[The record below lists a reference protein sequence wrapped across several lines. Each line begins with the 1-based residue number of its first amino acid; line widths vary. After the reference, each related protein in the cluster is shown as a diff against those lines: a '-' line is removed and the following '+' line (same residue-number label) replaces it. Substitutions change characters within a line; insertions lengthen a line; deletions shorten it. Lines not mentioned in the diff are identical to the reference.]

1 MSKLRNT
8 FLAAAAAVALSSCF
22 LDSVEPWLEA
32 DSIMPAEL
40 DLEGDW
46 SMANG
51 EFKNKYKVELSKDR
65 SSRSKDKQN
74 YYIKVLPQ
82 LFDSS
87 FNFRGAVHQVN
98 GIKLL
103 QITNFSHFG
112 DDVFSLANRPT
123 ISLWQIAY
131 DADNIIIWAPPFVT
145 EPVGDLKTMQDS
157 DDKRLFIDSTENLQ
171 DFLYDWTRNY
181 AETRD
186 SIRNIIPLALTRFG
200 TEFRMPE
207 EMRNLVPRVYEDY
220 LKQAQRAR

>member
-1 MSKLRNT
+1 MNKLRNT
-8 FLAAAAAVALSSCF
+8 LLAVAAAVALSSCF
-22 LDSVEPWLEA
+22 LDSIEPWLEA

-131 DADNIIIWAPPFVT
+131 DADNIIIWAPRFVT
-145 EPVGDLKTMQDS
+145 EAVGDLKTMQDS
-157 DDKRLFIDSTENLQ
+157 NDNSKHYTARADPLWHRVPHAGGNEKSRAEGIRGLPQASTESSV
-171 DFLYDWTRNY
+171 R
-181 AETRD
+181 
-186 SIRNIIPLALTRFG
+186 SS
-200 TEFRMPE
+200 
-207 EMRNLVPRVYEDY
+207 
-220 LKQAQRAR
+220 